1 MVVKSRIAALITH
14 LQQGLLERDT
24 PARLA
29 LLAALSGEHL
39 LLLGPPGTAKSE
51 LSRRLH
57 TLIDEGRY
65 FERLLTRFSV
75 PEELFGP
82 LSIKALEQDRYLR
95 QTRGYLPEA
104 AIAFIDEIFK
114 ANSAI
119 LNSLLTLLNER
130 QFDNGSERLD
140 VPLISV
146 IAASNELPEGVE
158 LNALYDRFLL
168 RFQVASVKDD
178 SFTRLLTLH
187 HDYQAP
193 AIEQRLSQDDLTA
206 IRDGASRLALS
217 DALIRLLHSLRQ
229 FLVEQDISV
238 SDRRWRKV
246 VKLLKV
252 SAFCNGESEAG
263 LFDAWLLPHC
273 MWQQPDQFE
282 PLTAWLKEHIAA
294 DPGFSPALVT
304 ELVDSWQQRLD
315 QDADPVLPALDEQG
329 YQLYLD
335 EQGQPVTDARGQR
348 QRRNSNGDLLYRQP
362 RLPDSSFTADEIRN
376 LGGNVDQYQPIFEQY
391 QRPGALQPK
400 AWPAA
405 HIASRLRQLDERIN
419 ELTHYLSWLDRQLT
433 GLAERLHQH
442 LWLEQDLATQAQRQL
457 ERQQQQLTQ
466 QKARLQQ
473 LRQEFA
479 ALPVE
484 G

>member
-1 MVVKSRIAALITH
+1 MATKSRIAALITH
-14 LQQGLLERDT
+14 MQQGLLERDT

-51 LSRRLH
+51 MARRLH
-57 TLIDEGRY
+57 TIVDDNRY

-95 QTRGYLPEA
+95 QTKGYLPES

-130 QFDNGSERLD
+130 QFDNGSERVA

-146 IAASNELPEGVE
+146 IAASNELPESAE

-168 RFQVASVKDD
+168 RFQVNPINDD
-178 SFTRLLTLH
+178 SFTQLLTLNH
-187 HDYQAP
+187 SYQAP
-193 AIEQRLSQDDLTA
+193 DDSQRLSQAELDA
-206 IRDGASRLALS
+206 IRDGANQLELS
-217 DALIRLLHSLRQ
+217 DALIRLLHSLRT
-229 FLVEQDISV
+229 FLAEQDITI

-246 VKLLKV
+246 IKLIKV
-252 SAFCNGESEAG
+252 SAFCNGETQAG

-273 MWQQPDQFE
+273 MWQQPEQFAV
-282 PLTAWLKEHIAA
+282 LNTWLKEHIAA
-294 DPGFSPALVT
+294 DPGFSPTLMA

-315 QDADPVLPALDEQG
+315 QDGDPVLPALNEQG

-335 EQGQPVTDARGQR
+335 EQGQPVTEAQGQR
-348 QRRNSNGDLLYRQP
+348 QRTNEKGELLYHQP
-362 RLPDSSFTADEIRN
+362 RLTNSRFTGDEIRN
-376 LGGNVDQYQPIFEQY
+376 LGGHLDQYQPILESY
-391 QRPGALQPK
+391 QRPTALQAK

-405 HIASRLRQLDERIN
+405 HIESRLRQLDERIA
-419 ELTHYLSWLDRQLT
+419 ELTQYLSWLDQQLT
-433 GLAERLHQH
+433 DLPERLRQH
-442 LWLEQDLATQAQRQL
+442 LWLEPELSAQI
-457 ERQQQQLTQ
+457 QQQLTQ
-466 QKARLQQ
+466 QQKQLTQQLARLQQ
-473 LRQEFA
+473 LHEGFT

-484 G
+484 A

>member
-51 LSRRLH
+51 LARRLH
-57 TLIDEGRY
+57 TIVDDNRY

-95 QTRGYLPEA
+95 QTEGYLPET

-119 LNSLLTLLNER
+119 LNSLLTILNER
-130 QFDNGSERLD
+130 QFDNGSKRVK
-140 VPLISV
+140 VPLIAV
-146 IAASNELPEGVE
+146 IAASNELPEGAE

-168 RFQVASVKDD
+168 RFEVEPVQDE
-178 SFTRLLTLH
+178 SFTQLLTLNH
-187 HDYQAP
+187 NYQAP
-193 AIEQRLSQDDLTA
+193 AEADRLSTEDLTA
-206 IRDGASRLALS
+206 IREGASSLLLS
-217 DALIRLLHSLRQ
+217 DALIRLLHSLRH
-229 FLVEQDISV
+229 FLAEQEITV

-252 SAFCNGESEAG
+252 SAFCNGDNEAG
-263 LFDAWLLPHC
+263 LYDAWVLPHC
-273 MWQQPDQFE
+273 LWQKPEQYSLLSQ
-282 PLTAWLKEHIAA
+282 WLAQNIAS
-294 DPGFSPALVT
+294 DPGFNAELMT
-304 ELVDSWQQRLD
+304 ELVDSWQQRLE
-315 QDADPVLPALDEQG
+315 QDADPIVPALDEQG

-335 EQGQPVTDARGQR
+335 EQGQTVVEAKGLR
-348 QRRNSNGDLLYRQP
+348 QKRNEIGDLLYRQP
-362 RLPDSSFTADEIRN
+362 RVPNTSFTQNEIRN
-376 LGGNVDQYQPIFEQY
+376 LGSNLDLYEPIMEQY
-391 QRPGALQPK
+391 QRQSALQPK

-405 HIASRLRQLDERIN
+405 HIASRLRQLNERIA
-419 ELTHYLSWLDRQLT
+419 ELKQYLVWLEQQLS
-433 GLAERLHQH
+433 GLTERLADH
-442 LWLEQDLATQAQRQL
+442 LWLEQTLATQAQRQL
-457 ERQQQQLTQ
+457 ERQQQQLSQ
-466 QKARLQQ
+466 QKARLQE
-473 LRQEFA
+473 LHHAFA
-479 ALPVE
+479 ALPVKD
-484 G
+484 

>member
-51 LSRRLH
+51 LARRLH
-57 TLIDEGRY
+57 TMVEDGRY

-95 QTRGYLPEA
+95 QTEGYLPEA
-104 AIAFIDEIFK
+104 SIAFIDEIFK

-119 LNSLLTLLNER
+119 LNSLLTILNER
-130 QFDNGSERLD
+130 QFDNGSQRLK
-140 VPLISV
+140 VPLIAV

-168 RFQVASVKDD
+168 RYEVEPIKDE
-178 SFTRLLTLH
+178 SFTQLLTLNH
-187 HDYQAP
+187 SYQAP
-193 AIEQRLSQDDLTA
+193 TESERLSNDDLNA
-206 IRDGASRLALS
+206 IRDGASSLPLS
-217 DALIRLLHSLRQ
+217 AALIRLLHSLRQ
-229 FLVEQDISV
+229 FLSEQEILV

-246 VKLLKV
+246 VKLMKV
-252 SAFCNGESEAG
+252 SAFCNNDSEAG
-263 LFDAWLLPHC
+263 LYDAWVLPHC
-273 MWQQPDQFE
+273 LWQRPEQYAALSQ
-282 PLTAWLKEHIAA
+282 WLAENIAS
-294 DPGFSPALVT
+294 DPGFNAEIMT
-304 ELVDSWQQRLD
+304 ELVDSWQQRLE
-315 QDADPVLPALDEQG
+315 QDADPVVPALDEQG

-335 EQGQPVTDARGQR
+335 EQGQTVVEAKGQR
-348 QRRNSNGDLLYRQP
+348 QKCNDIGDLLYHQP
-362 RLPDSSFTADEIRN
+362 RVPNSSFTQDEIRN
-376 LGGNVDQYQPIFEQY
+376 LGSNLDLYEPIMEQY
-391 QRPGALQPK
+391 QRRSALQPK

-405 HIASRLRQLDERIN
+405 HIASRLRQLDERIQ
-419 ELTHYLSWLDRQLT
+419 ELDQYLVWLEQQLS
-433 GLAERLHQH
+433 GLTERLAQH

-457 ERQQQQLTQ
+457 ERQQQQLSQ
-466 QKARLQQ
+466 QKTRLQALYQ
-473 LRQEFA
+473 AFA
-479 ALPVE
+479 DLPVE

>member
-1 MVVKSRIAALITH
+1 MVVKSRIAVLINH

-51 LSRRLH
+51 LARRLH
-57 TLIDEGRY
+57 TLVDDGRY

-82 LSIKALEQDRYLR
+82 LSIKALEQDRYQR

-130 QFDNGSERLD
+130 QFDNGSERLG

-146 IAASNELPEGVE
+146 IAASNELPEGAE

-168 RFQVASVKDD
+168 RFQVAPVQDD
-178 SFTRLLTLH
+178 SFTALLTLNH
-187 HDYQAP
+187 GYQAP
-193 AIEQRLSQDDLTA
+193 APELRLSNDDLTA
-206 IRDGASRLALS
+206 IRDGAEQLPLT
-217 DALIRLLHSLRQ
+217 DALIRLLHSLRA
-229 FLVEQDISV
+229 FLAEQDISV

-252 SAFCNGESEAG
+252 SAFCNHEAEAG
-263 LFDAWLLPHC
+263 LFDTWLLPHC
-273 MWQQPDQFE
+273 LWQQPEQFE
-282 PLTAWLKEHIAA
+282 RLNDWLYRHIAA
-294 DPGFSPALVT
+294 DPGFSPELIT
-304 ELVDSWQQRLD
+304 ELVDSWQQRLE
-315 QDADPVLPALDEQG
+315 QDADPVLPALNEQG

-335 EQGQPVTDARGQR
+335 EQGQPVTEARGR
-348 QRRNSNGDLLYRQP
+348 RPRRNANGDLLYRQP
-362 RLPDSSFTADEIRN
+362 RLPDASFTADEIRN
-376 LGGNVDQYQPIFEQY
+376 LGGNLDQYEPLLESY
-391 QRPGALQPK
+391 QRPTALQPK

-405 HIASRLRQLDERIN
+405 HIASRLRQLEERIE
-419 ELTHYLSWLDRQLT
+419 ELTHYLAWLGQQLN
-433 GLAERLHQH
+433 GLNERLRQH

-457 ERQQQQLTQ
+457 ERQQQQLSQ
-466 QKARLQQ
+466 QRERLQQ
-473 LRQEFA
+473 LHRDFA

>member
-1 MVVKSRIAALITH
+1 MVVKSRIAELITQ

-29 LLAALSGEHL
+29 LLGALSGEHL

-51 LSRRLH
+51 LARRLH
-57 TLIDEGRY
+57 TLVEDGRY

-95 QTRGYLPEA
+95 QTEGYLPEA

-119 LNSLLTLLNER
+119 LNSLLTILNER
-130 QFDNGSERLD
+130 QFDNGSQRLK

-168 RFQVASVKDD
+168 RYEVAPVNDD
-178 SFTRLLTLH
+178 SFTELLTLNH
-187 HDYQAP
+187 SYQAP
-193 AIEQRLSQDDLTA
+193 TDCQRLSHDDLTA
-206 IRDGASRLALS
+206 IREGASTLDLS
-217 DALIRLLHSLRQ
+217 PALIRLLHSLRH
-229 FLVEQDISV
+229 FLSEQEIVV

-252 SAFCNGESEAG
+252 SAFCNGDSEAG
-263 LFDAWLLPHC
+263 LYDAWLLPHC
-273 MWQQPDQFE
+273 LWQHPEQYAVLSHW
-282 PLTAWLKEHIAA
+282 LTENIAS
-294 DPGFSPALVT
+294 DPGFNAQIVT
-304 ELVDSWQQRLD
+304 ELVDSWQQRLE
-315 QDADPVLPALDEQG
+315 QDADPIVPALDEQG

-335 EQGQPVTDARGQR
+335 EQGQTVVEAKGQR
-348 QRRNSNGDLLYRQP
+348 QKRNELGELLYHQP
-362 RLPDSSFTADEIRN
+362 RVPNASFTEDEIKN
-376 LGGNVDQYQPIFEQY
+376 LGSNFDTYQPIMEQY
-391 QRPGALQPK
+391 QRQSALQPK

-405 HIASRLRQLDERIN
+405 HIASRLRQLDERIS
-419 ELTHYLSWLDRQLT
+419 ELGQYLAWLEQQLR
-433 GLAERLHQH
+433 GLTERLANH
-442 LWLEQDLATQAQRQL
+442 LWLEPNLAEQAQRQL
-457 ERQQQQLTQ
+457 ERQQQQLSQ
-466 QKARLQQ
+466 QKARLQD
-473 LRQEFA
+473 LHHAFA
-479 ALPVE
+479 NLPVE

>member
-51 LSRRLH
+51 LARRLH
-57 TLIDEGRY
+57 TMVEDGRY

-95 QTRGYLPEA
+95 QTQGYLPEA

-119 LNSLLTLLNER
+119 LNSLLTILNER
-130 QFDNGSERLD
+130 QFDNGSKRVQ
-140 VPLISV
+140 VPLIAV
-146 IAASNELPEGVE
+146 IAASNELPEGAE

-168 RFQVASVKDD
+168 RFEVEPVQDD
-178 SFTRLLTLH
+178 SFTQLLTLSH
-187 HDYQAP
+187 QYQAP
-193 AIEQRLSQDDLTA
+193 AAEERLTTADLTA
-206 IRDGASRLALS
+206 IRDGASALPLS
-217 DALIRLLHSLRQ
+217 AALIRLLHSLRS
-229 FLVEQDISV
+229 FLKEQEIVV

-252 SAFCNGESEAG
+252 SAFCNGDNEAG

-273 MWQQPDQFE
+273 LWQQPEQFAA
-282 PLTAWLKEHIAA
+282 LNLWLQSNIAS
-294 DPGFSPALVT
+294 DPGFNPQLFS
-304 ELVDSWQQRLD
+304 ELVDSWQHKLE
-315 QDADPVLPALDEQG
+315 QDADPIVPALDEQG
-329 YQLYLD
+329 YQLFLD
-335 EQGQPVTDARGQR
+335 EQGQTVVEAKGMRPK
-348 QRRNSNGDLLYRQP
+348 RNELGDLLYSQARVP
-362 RLPDSSFTADEIRN
+362 NTTFTEREIRN
-376 LGGNVDQYQPIFEQY
+376 LGSSLDQYQPVMEQY
-391 QRPGALQPK
+391 QRQSALQPK

-405 HIASRLRQLDERIN
+405 HIASRLRQLDERISELN
-419 ELTHYLSWLDRQLT
+419 EYLSWLEQQLHGLST
-433 GLAERLHQH
+433 RLAEH
-442 LWLEQDLATQAQRQL
+442 LWLEQNLATQAQRQL
-457 ERQQQQLTQ
+457 ERQQQQLLA
-466 QKARLQQ
+466 QKSRLQE
-473 LRQEFA
+473 LHLAFA

-484 G
+484 A

>member
-1 MVVKSRIAALITH
+1 MDVKPRIAALIEH

-57 TLIDEGRY
+57 TLLADGAY

-95 QTRGYLPEA
+95 QTGGYLPEA
-104 AIAFIDEIFK
+104 SIAFIDEIFK

-130 QFDNGSERLD
+130 RFDNGNERLE
-140 VPLISV
+140 VPLVSV
-146 IAASNELPEGVE
+146 IAASNELPEGAE

-168 RFQVASVKDD
+168 RYQVAPVSDQA
-178 SFTRLLTLH
+178 FTALLTL
-187 HDYQAP
+187 DQSYRAPSPELRLSGCELAAIRELAGRLPLAP
-193 AIEQRLSQDDLTA
+193 ALV
-206 IRDGASRLALS
+206 
-217 DALIRLLHSLRQ
+217 RLLVGLRA
-229 FLVEQDISV
+229 FLAEQEITV
-238 SDRRWRKV
+238 SDRRWRKL
-246 VKLLKV
+246 VKLLRV
-252 SAFCNGESEAG
+252 SAYCNGEREAG
-263 LFDAWLLPHC
+263 LLDAWLLPHC
-273 MWQQPDQFE
+273 LWQQPDHY
-282 PLTAWLKEHIAA
+282 PRLAAWLHEHIAA

-304 ELVDSWQQRLD
+304 ELVDSWQQRLA
-315 QDADPVLPALDEQG
+315 QDADPVVPALDEQG

-335 EQGQPVTDARGQR
+335 EAGQPVTEREGLR
-348 QRRNSNGDLLYRQP
+348 PRRNAAGELLYRQP
-362 RLPDSSFTADEIRN
+362 RLPDSCFTEREIRN
-376 LGGNVDQYQPIFEQY
+376 LGGSRDQYEPVLESY
-391 QRPGALQPK
+391 PRPSALQPR

-405 HIASRLRQLDERIN
+405 HLTARLAQLDERID
-419 ELTHYLSWLDRQLT
+419 ELDQYLGWLAGQRQGLDR
-433 GLAERLHQH
+433 RLDQH
-442 LWLEQDLATQAQRQL
+442 LWLSPVLGEQVRRQL
-457 ERQQQQLTQ
+457 ERQQQELGRQRERLGELR
-466 QKARLQQ
+466 KA
-473 LRQEFA
+473 FA

-484 G
+484 D

>member
-51 LSRRLH
+51 LARRLH
-57 TLIDEGRY
+57 TVVDDGRY

-95 QTRGYLPEA
+95 QTQGYLPEA

-119 LNSLLTLLNER
+119 LNSLLTILNER
-130 QFDNGSERLD
+130 QFDNGSQRLS
-140 VPLISV
+140 VPLIAV
-146 IAASNELPEGVE
+146 IAASNELPEGAE

-168 RFQVASVKDD
+168 RFEVAPIADD
-178 SFTRLLTLH
+178 SFTQLLTLSH
-187 HDYQAP
+187 NYQAP
-193 AIEQRLSQDDLTA
+193 AADIRLSTEDLDL
-206 IRDGASRLALS
+206 IRDGASALPLS
-217 DALIRLLHSLRQ
+217 DALIRLLHSLRA
-229 FLVEQDISV
+229 FLAEQEITV

-252 SAFCNGESEAG
+252 SAFCNDQSSAD

-273 MWQQPDQFE
+273 LWQLPEQFSVLDQ
-282 PLTAWLKEHIAA
+282 WLQQHIAT
-294 DPGFSPALVT
+294 DPGFSPELIT
-304 ELVDSWQQRLD
+304 ELVDSWQQRLE
-315 QDADPVLPALDEQG
+315 QDADPIVPALDEQG

-335 EQGQPVTDARGQR
+335 EQGQTVVEAKGQR
-348 QRRNSNGDLLYRQP
+348 HKRNELGDLLYRQANVP
-362 RLPDSSFTADEIRN
+362 NATFTEGEIRN
-376 LGGNVDQYQPIFEQY
+376 LGNKLDIYQPVVEQY
-391 QRPGALQPK
+391 QRQSALQPK

-405 HIASRLRQLDERIN
+405 HIASRLRQLDERIH
-419 ELTHYLSWLDRQLT
+419 ELDQYLVWLDQQLT
-433 GLAERLHQH
+433 GLTARLAEH
-442 LWLEQDLATQAQRQL
+442 LWLESALSAQVQRQL
-457 ERQQQQLTQ
+457 AHQQQQLIL
-466 QKARLQQ
+466 QKTRLQDLHQ
-473 LRQEFA
+473 AFA

>member
-51 LSRRLH
+51 MARRLH
-57 TLIDEGRY
+57 TLVDDGRY

-95 QTRGYLPEA
+95 QTQGYLPEA

-119 LNSLLTLLNER
+119 LNSLLTILNER
-130 QFDNGSERLD
+130 QFDNGSQRVS
-140 VPLISV
+140 VPLIAV
-146 IAASNELPEGVE
+146 IAASNELPEGAE

-168 RFQVASVKDD
+168 RFQVDPIQDD
-178 SFTRLLTLH
+178 SFTQLLTLN

-193 AIEQRLSQDDLTA
+193 AQSERLTQDDLTA
-206 IRDGASRLALS
+206 IREGASALPLS
-217 DALIRLLHSLRQ
+217 AALIRLLHSLRH
-229 FLVEQDISV
+229 FLAEQEITV

-252 SAFCNGESEAG
+252 SAFCNGDQEAG

-273 MWQQPDQFE
+273 LWQQPGQFE
-282 PLTAWLKEHIAA
+282 SLSSWLQENMAS
-294 DPGFSPALVT
+294 DPGFNPQLFT
-304 ELVDSWQQRLD
+304 ELVDSWQHKLE
-315 QDADPVLPALDEQG
+315 QDADPVVPALDEQG

-335 EQGQPVTDARGQR
+335 EQGQTVVDAKGLRHKR
-348 QRRNSNGDLLYRQP
+348 SATGDLLYSQP
-362 RLPDSSFTADEIRN
+362 RVPDSSFTEQEIRN
-376 LGGNVDQYQPIFEQY
+376 LGSNIDLYEPIMEQY
-391 QRPGALQPK
+391 QRASALQPK

-405 HIASRLRQLDERIN
+405 HIASRLRQLDERIS
-419 ELTHYLSWLDRQLT
+419 ELNQYLSWLDQQLT
-433 GLAERLHQH
+433 GLTERLAEH
-442 LWLEQDLATQAQRQL
+442 LWLEQSLATQAQRQL
-457 ERQQQQLTQ
+457 ERQQQQLLQ
-466 QKARLQQ
+466 QKSRLHD
-473 LRQEFA
+473 LHHAFA

-484 G
+484 A